1 MKYIGIV
8 HGDAEQAKPL
18 IIGKTTVYVHKNI
31 QEIEVDGKVQYQY
44 EETQYDKDEYLLILI
59 KEQGKEIE

>member
-18 IIGKTTVYVHKNI
+18 VIGKTTVYVHENI
-31 QEIEVDGKVQYQY
+31 QEIEVDGKIEYQY
-44 EETQYDKDEYLLILI
+44 EETQYDKDEYLLKLI
-59 KEQGKEIE
+59 QEKGE

>member
-18 IIGKTTVYVHKNI
+18 IIGKTTVYVHENI
-31 QEIEVDGKVQYQY
+31 QEIEVDGRIQYRY
-44 EETQYDKDEYLLILI
+44 EETQYTKDEYLMKLIE
-59 KEQGKEIE
+59 EQ

>member
-18 IIGKTTVYVHKNI
+18 VIGKTTVYVHENI
-31 QEIEVDGKVQYQY
+31 QEIEVDGRIQYRY
-44 EETQYDKDEYLLILI
+44 EETQYTKDEYLMKLAQE
-59 KEQGKEIE
+59 KEG